1 MYTVPSRPT
10 PTLRRAIADIGTI
23 KQATPNIW
31 DPQSNGWRFM
41 PPLGLPLLNQR
52 SAQLFHYPSMNLL
65 NPSQDYPN
73 DAVPPGWA
81 ELLQANGMQS
91 MDDIVL
97 YERLIDC
104 APIAAGGDQGVYI
117 SQLLA
122 PTDYFRDYPLTQFA
136 LMLTPSAANAAYT
149 IPLIVCGGP
158 PRQVFGS
165 LFNVT
170 LGVNQARTVQIVPGM
185 KTPVLGANHPYD
197 FYAQAQGF
205 NTVGDGSMIAA
216 SCPAAQT
223 IMLQDIIAARWQMIM
238 AANSTQNPQL
248 VLAACT
254 AYWNAPA
261 QAAAICATV
270 QHEGTLFYPTGT
282 PAVFTFKTSLAQG
295 GSFCQSTSNN
305 PCAS

>member
-23 KQATPNIW
+23 KQATPNSW

-104 APIAAGGDQGVYI
+104 APIAAGD
-117 SQLLA
+117 
-122 PTDYFRDYPLTQFA
+122 D
-136 LMLTPSAANAAYT
+136 
-149 IPLIVCGGP
+149 
-158 PRQVFGS
+158 
-165 LFNVT
+165 
-170 LGVNQARTVQIVPGM
+170 
-185 KTPVLGANHPYD
+185 
-197 FYAQAQGF
+197 AQAQGF

-295 GSFCQSTSNN
+295 GSFCQSNSNN